1 MQESTCV
8 RVILRQKIL
17 QLPAS
22 GAFKSGTG
30 MLPELMNDIF
40 HFVESS
46 YIVPT
51 NFTLW
56 KKWDFTA
63 YQYSDSLCFQTP
75 KLRILFQNFIE
86 NSASL

>member
-17 QLPAS
+17 QLPTF

-40 HFVESS
+40 HFVERS

-51 NFTLW
+51 NFTL
-56 KKWDFTA
+56 
-63 YQYSDSLCFQTP
+63 
-75 KLRILFQNFIE
+75 
-86 NSASL
+86 